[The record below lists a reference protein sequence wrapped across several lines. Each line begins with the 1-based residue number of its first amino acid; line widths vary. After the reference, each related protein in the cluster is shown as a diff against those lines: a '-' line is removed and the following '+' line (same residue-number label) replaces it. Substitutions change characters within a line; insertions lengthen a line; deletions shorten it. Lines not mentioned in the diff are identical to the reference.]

1 MKPVISKTDR
11 EVGVPRRQHPK
22 KTGSSPLIANMSCC
36 LFLVTDRELV
46 VTDREL
52 LVTDTGLVV
61 LLSTD
66 NGKFGRFCFNPT
78 RIHNR
83 VAEPSNK

>member
-1 MKPVISKTDR
+1 
-11 EVGVPRRQHPK
+11 
-22 KTGSSPLIANMSCC
+22 MSC
-36 LFLVTDRELV
+36 LFLVTDREWV

-52 LVTDTGLVV
+52 LVTVRGLVV

-66 NGKFGRFCFNPT
+66 NGKFGRFGFSPT

>member
-1 MKPVISKTDR
+1 
-11 EVGVPRRQHPK
+11 
-22 KTGSSPLIANMSCC
+22 MSC

-52 LVTDTGLVV
+52 LVTDRGLVVTDRELLVTDRGLVV

-66 NGKFGRFCFNPT
+66 NGKFGRFCFSPT
-78 RIHNR
+78 RFHNR

>member
-1 MKPVISKTDR
+1 M
-11 EVGVPRRQHPK
+11 
-22 KTGSSPLIANMSCC
+22 
-36 LFLVTDRELV
+36 ELV